1 VITAGDRNRL
11 RGRVVIVTGSS
22 RGIGRET
29 ARLLLDAGATV
40 VLNGRDPDRLEAT
53 RRHLSEGREDPPIS
67 TIACDVAS
75 EEGAGALVNHAIE
88 RWGRLDAL
96 ISNAGVSMRGPIRDL
111 RRQTVEQ
118 LVRGNLMSAVL
129 PAVAALPHL
138 EESSGGILFVSTV
151 AAIHGFPGVSVYS
164 ATKAAVE
171 TFAEALEA
179 ESAGQGVSV
188 GTVLLGFVE
197 NDRDKTTLGSDGKPF
212 HHERK
217 AMQSQGAAAA
227 AIVRALARRKR
238 RTITV
243 AAGRFLDGV
252 NRLSP
257 GLVARFLRRSGGSVH
272 AVRSGHASSGDA
284 PSAEE

>member
-1 VITAGDRNRL
+1 VIAPRDGRRL

-29 ARLLLDAGATV
+29 ARLLLDAGASV
-40 VLNGRDPDRLEAT
+40 VINGRDPERLEAT
-53 RRHLSEGREDPPIS
+53 RQDLAGDRTEPLLSS
-67 TIACDVAS
+67 VACDVSS
-75 EEGAGALVNHAIE
+75 EDGAAALINHTIE
-88 RWGRLDAL
+88 RWSRLDAL

-111 RRQTVEQ
+111 RSETVER
-118 LVRGNLMSAVL
+118 LVEGNLMSAVL

-138 EESSGGILFVSTV
+138 ERSSGGILFVSTV

-164 ATKAAVE
+164 ATKAAVA

-179 ESAGQGVSV
+179 EIGSAGVAV

-212 HHERK
+212 HHERR
-217 AMQSQGAAAA
+217 AMQTQRNAAE
-227 AIVRALARRKR
+227 AIIRALARRKR
-238 RTITV
+238 RTITI

-257 GLVARFLRRSGGSVH
+257 GLVARFLRLSGGSVH
-272 AVRSGHASSGDA
+272 AVNSPENRSTDG
-284 PSAEE
+284 